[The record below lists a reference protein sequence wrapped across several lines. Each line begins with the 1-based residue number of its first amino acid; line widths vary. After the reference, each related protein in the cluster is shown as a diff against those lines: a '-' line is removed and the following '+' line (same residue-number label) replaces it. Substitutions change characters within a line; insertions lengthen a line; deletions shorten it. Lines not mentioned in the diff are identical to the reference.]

1 MSMWTVR
8 RAIPSISLFLD
19 LLNVAYY
26 YNTELST
33 SNQGYR
39 KPDFILKDQ
48 ILWEHLEKLQKIKI
62 GLFHDKNPSP
72 RYAEPHIPGKGIFY
86 ALALVKYRCC
96 ILKIPGL
103 GPAPA
108 RQRILYTQIS
118 RTRASSCSAAYTVYS
133 KCRGTGLLLLCSVYC
148 ILKKPEPGL
157 VSARQRILVY
167 SKCQGPGWFLLDSVY
182 LYTQI
187 SWAASCSAAYTVY
200 SNFQNPGLFLF
211 GSVYCEPRLVSVLQR
226 ILYTQISWP
235 APALQRI
242 LYTQISRTRACSYS
256 AAYTVY
262 SNFQNP
268 GLFLFCS
275 VYLYTQISWP
285 VPARQRILYTQNA
298 RVRAGFYSIAYT
310 CILKMPG
317 SGLVSTL

>member
-1 MSMWTVR
+1 MAFPWIPSTRSKRSRVTSPVSTWTVR

-200 SNFQNPGLFLF
+200 SNFQNPGLFLL
-211 GSVYCEPRLVSVLQR
+211 GS
-226 ILYTQISWP
+226 
-235 APALQRI
+235 
-242 LYTQISRTRACSYS
+242 
-256 AAYTVY
+256 
-262 SNFQNP
+262 F
-268 GLFLFCS
+268 
-275 VYLYTQISWP
+275 
-285 VPARQRILYTQNA
+285 
-298 RVRAGFYSIAYT
+298 
-310 CILKMPG
+310 
-317 SGLVSTL
+317 

>member
-1 MSMWTVR
+1 MTRDSNSEM
-8 RAIPSISLFLD
+8 ILSLFLD
-19 LLNVAYY
+19 LLQIAYY

-39 KPDFILKDQ
+39 KPDFILKNQ

-62 GLFHDKNPSP
+62 SLFHDKNPSP

-133 KCRGTGLLLLCSVYC
+133 NFQNPGQFLFCSVYC
-148 ILKKPEPGL
+148 ILKMPGH
-157 VSARQRILVY
+157 
-167 SKCQGPGWFLLDSVY
+167 G
-182 LYTQI
+182 
-187 SWAASCSAAYTVY
+187 
-200 SNFQNPGLFLF
+200 
-211 GSVYCEPRLVSVLQR
+211 
-226 ILYTQISWP
+226 P

-242 LYTQISRTRACSYS
+242 LYTQKTRA
-256 AAYTVY
+256 
-262 SNFQNP
+262 
-268 GLFLFCS
+268 
-275 VYLYTQISWP
+275 
-285 VPARQRILYTQNA
+285 
-298 RVRAGFYSIAYT
+298 RAGFCSAAYT

-317 SGLVSTL
+317 SGLVSTR

>member
-1 MSMWTVR
+1 MSKMFGRVYASSNSMAFPWIPSTQSNPPMSMWTVR

-118 RTRASSCSAAYTVYS
+118 RTRASSCSAAYT
-133 KCRGTGLLLLCSVYC
+133 C
-148 ILKKPEPGL
+148 ILKFP
-157 VSARQRILVY
+157 
-167 SKCQGPGWFLLDSVY
+167 
-182 LYTQI
+182 
-187 SWAASCSAAYTVY
+187 
-200 SNFQNPGLFLF
+200 
-211 GSVYCEPRLVSVLQR
+211 EPRL
-226 ILYTQISWP
+226 
-235 APALQRI
+235 A
-242 LYTQISRTRACSYS
+242 
-256 AAYTVY
+256 
-262 SNFQNP
+262 
-268 GLFLFCS
+268 
-275 VYLYTQISWP
+275 
-285 VPARQRILYTQNA
+285 PARQRILYTQNA